1 MKTGEYP
8 EGYTLRESWRLFR
21 IIGEFV
27 EGFDVLPGVV
37 PAVTVFGSARCHPDS
52 ELYRRAYEIGR
63 KLGEAGFSVITGGGP
78 GVMEAANKGALEAG
92 AHSVGLNVEI
102 PVQEKPNG
110 YTTLAI
116 TFRYF
121 FVRKVMLVK
130 YATAF
135 VLLPGGYGT
144 LDEMFE
150 TLTLIQ
156 TGRIDKFP
164 VILFGSEYWGGL
176 VDWMREH
183 VRATGYCGPE
193 DLDIFHLTD
202 DPDEVV
208 RLVREWHQA
217 HGTPVDNLRGA

>member
-1 MKTGEYP
+1 MKTP
-8 EGYTLRESWRLFR
+8 EHADGYALRESWRLFR
-21 IIGEFV
+21 IISEFV
-27 EGFDVLPGVV
+27 EGFDVLPAVA
-37 PAVTVFGSARCHPDS
+37 PAVTVFGSARCDADS
-52 ELYRRAYEIGR
+52 DLYRSAYEIGR
-63 KLGEAGFSVITGGGP
+63 RLGEAGFSVITGGGP

-102 PVQEKPNG
+102 PLEERPNG
-110 YTTLAI
+110 YTTTAL

-156 TGRIDKFP
+156 TGRIDTFP
-164 VILFGSEYWGGL
+164 VILFGSSYWGGL
-176 VDWMREH
+176 VAWLREQ
-183 VRATGYCGPE
+183 VRAQGYCGPD
-193 DLDIFHLTD
+193 DLEIFHVTD
-202 DPDEVV
+202 DPEEVV
-208 RLVREWHQA
+208 RIVREWHKA